1 MAVGKAAPGLGP
13 GSAGPKP
20 ATNSGQDAAIII
32 HGVTYAGIFAFR
44 RAGPGFNFR
53 ITLSRGRNLP
63 ALMTSQQR
71 IRLARRHAAMSQTQL
86 AQAVGVQRSA
96 VSHWE
101 APQGK
106 NPSVKHLREISMV
119 TGVQFEWLATG
130 RGQMAP
136 SRESVLDSVS
146 AVDALLV
153 DDSLEQRLLMA
164 FREAPVRARLALV
177 ELMEELASQR
187 TGRPRT
193 RSLMAPDAYYES
205 LD

>member
-1 MAVGKAAPGLGP
+1 
-13 GSAGPKP
+13 
-20 ATNSGQDAAIII
+20 
-32 HGVTYAGIFAFR
+32 
-44 RAGPGFNFR
+44 
-53 ITLSRGRNLP
+53 
-63 ALMTSQQR
+63 MTSQQR

-106 NPSVKHLREISMV
+106 NPSVKHLCEIAMV

-136 SRESVLDSVS
+136 SRETVLDSVA

-153 DDSLEQRLLMA
+153 DDSLEQRLLVA
-164 FREAPVRARLALV
+164 FRESPVRARLALV

-187 TGRPRT
+187 TGRPRSK
-193 RSLMAPDAYYES
+193 SLMTSDAYYDS

>member
-1 MAVGKAAPGLGP
+1 
-13 GSAGPKP
+13 
-20 ATNSGQDAAIII
+20 
-32 HGVTYAGIFAFR
+32 
-44 RAGPGFNFR
+44 
-53 ITLSRGRNLP
+53 
-63 ALMTSQQR
+63 MTSQQR

-106 NPSVKHLREISMV
+106 NPSVKHMREIAMV

-136 SRESVLDSVS
+136 SRDSVLDSVS
-146 AVDALLV
+146 AVDAMLV

-187 TGRPRT
+187 TGRPRA
-193 RSLMAPDAYYES
+193 RSLMTADAYYDALE
-205 LD
+205 

>member
-1 MAVGKAAPGLGP
+1 
-13 GSAGPKP
+13 
-20 ATNSGQDAAIII
+20 
-32 HGVTYAGIFAFR
+32 
-44 RAGPGFNFR
+44 
-53 ITLSRGRNLP
+53 
-63 ALMTSQQR
+63 MTSQQR

-106 NPSVKHLREISMV
+106 NPSVQHMREIAMV

-136 SRESVLDSVS
+136 SRDTVLDSVA

-177 ELMEELASQR
+177 ELVEELASQR
-187 TGRPRT
+187 TGRPRA
-193 RSLMAPDAYYES
+193 RSLMPSDAYYDTLE
-205 LD
+205 